1 MSQVKFGH
9 RMVFTLLEKSAIERE
24 WTGSDGFSRS
34 RTFFWAPRPAVG
46 RYQKALEAMGT
57 STEKG
62 KECLERFSS
71 FVDIVADAIKKAYF
85 KVGRVEGKVGGRF
98 NTEFKSHLDDQLC
111 HFLAPLL
118 ETQGQK
124 FCVDLVEKG
133 EHEFRVTVNAEKGS
147 YDHSLPGSYSLY
159 WAVSIKVT
167 IVEVNTLEETAGL
180 VVAKALGFEGCAQG
194 KIDQLEIPEKLKEV
208 IMGFLALPKM
218 EIERNDIT
226 GPSWRGGGDEE
237 WLGFGDEEWLN
248 EEAFAN
254 FVDLAAHGDVG
265 EGDGGEGDVSE
276 GDGGEGNGGVGHI
289 NDWGEADSDFPVMS
303 ESWGGQV
310 VWPEED
316 GEGDEEEELVPG
328 EALAEDEV
336 H

>member
-1 MSQVKFGH
+1 
-9 RMVFTLLEKSAIERE
+9 MVFTLLEKSAIERE
-24 WTGSDGFSRS
+24 WTGSDCFSLDGVESRLEITRS

-194 KIDQLEIPEKLKEV
+194 KIDQLEIPGKLKEV

-218 EIERNDIT
+218 EIERNGIT
-226 GPSWRGGGDEE
+226 GPSWRGGGDEQ
-237 WLGFGDEEWLN
+237 WLVGGDEEWLN
-248 EEAFAN
+248 YEAFGFAN
-254 FVDLAAHGDVG
+254 FVDLAAHCEEV
-265 EGDGGEGDVSE
+265 
-276 GDGGEGNGGVGHI
+276 
-289 NDWGEADSDFPVMS
+289 DSDFPVLS
-303 ESWGGQV
+303 EIWGG
-310 VWPEED
+310 P
-316 GEGDEEEELVPG
+316 LPG
-328 EALAEDEV
+328 VAKWSGQRKMGKVLP
-336 H
+336 

>member
-9 RMVFTLLEKSAIERE
+9 RVAFTLLERSAIERE
-24 WTGSDGFSRS
+24 WAGSDGVSRS

-46 RYQKALEAMGT
+46 RYQKALETMGT

-71 FVDIVADAIKKAYF
+71 FVDIIADAVKKAYY
-85 KVGRVEGKVGGRF
+85 KVGRVEGKVGDRF

-133 EHEFRVTVNAEKGS
+133 EHEFGVTVDAEKGS
-147 YDHSLPGSYSLY
+147 FDHSLPGSYSLY

-180 VVAKALGFEGCAQG
+180 VVAKALGCDGCVKG
-194 KIDQLEIPEKLKEV
+194 KIDQLELPGKLKEV
-208 IMGFLALPKM
+208 IMGFSALQKI
-218 EIERNDIT
+218 EIERNDKP
-226 GPSWRGGGDEE
+226 GPCWRGGGDEE
-237 WLGFGDEEWLN
+237 GVN
-248 EEAFAN
+248 EEAEN
-254 FVDLAAHGDVG
+254 EEILHDLVLGNLVGLQEHGNAG
-265 EGDGGEGDVSE
+265 EGDRGED
-276 GDGGEGNGGVGHI
+276 DFIYRGET
-289 NDWGEADSDFPVMS
+289 DSDFSVMS
-303 ESWGGQV
+303 QSWSGQM

-316 GEGDEEEELVPG
+316 EEDEEEESVPG
-328 EALAEDEV
+328 GAQG
-336 H
+336 